1 MQVYMCLM
9 HLKGH
14 ATKPLEDTGI
24 KHALMTAE
32 PATPEGR
39 AQAYYAYLGMTPPP
53 PTKTGVRLIKV
64 AMCSWS
70 KNKNSTNPTMELTL
84 VMPRIHL
91 CPTPGLPLDCDYSVW
106 TV

>member
-9 HLKGH
+9 HLKAH

-39 AQAYYAYLGMTPPP
+39 SKAYYDYVGMSPPP
-53 PTKTGVRLIKV
+53 ETKTGVRLIKV
-64 AMCSWS
+64 AMSSYS
-70 KNKNSTNPTMELTL
+70 KKSGSTNPNMELTL
-84 VMPRIHL
+84 VMPRIYL
-91 CPTPGLPLDCDYSVW
+91 CPLLTCL
-106 TV
+106 